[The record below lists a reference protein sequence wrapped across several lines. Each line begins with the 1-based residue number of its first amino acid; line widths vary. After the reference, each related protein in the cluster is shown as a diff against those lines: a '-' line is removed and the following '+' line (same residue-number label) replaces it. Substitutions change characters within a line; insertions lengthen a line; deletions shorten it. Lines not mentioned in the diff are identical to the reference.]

1 MQLRTLMVPRRLF
14 RTLVTLVAVVGA
26 VTIAGVPADASVFLG
41 ILQAGKPASPPF
53 VVSPNFMTIGPSGAK
68 IIFTISVKNLTT
80 SPQTVTLNFNV
91 HHVLT
96 YYGLNVADGQ
106 PGQPGIT
113 FKPGDAPNT
122 TQQLVG
128 TPQVV
133 TMTFPVVGSTTLT
146 FEQTVNICGYFQV
159 DVGQHKGLNKPAANL
174 SASFT
179 RVLGCQLGALG
190 QRFTPGYWKNH
201 QSATQALLPQTLGT
215 YTVGTFAQATAIF
228 DAMKCNAPANCLAGH
243 LLAAQ
248 LDVSGGSST
257 CISATILAANN
268 FLKSIGYSG
277 PGSYVLSASQASQ
290 ALAYEVTLDN
300 YTNDSTSATC

>member
-1 MQLRTLMVPRRLF
+1 MQSRAFMAPRRFF
-14 RTLVTLVAVVGA
+14 RVLVALVAVVGA
-26 VTIAGVPADASVFLG
+26 LTTAAASADASVFLG

-53 VVSPNFMTIGPSGAK
+53 VFSPNFMTIGPSGAN

-128 TPQVV
+128 TPQLRTV
-133 TMTFPVVGSTTLT
+133 TFPPAAQGPTTLT
-146 FEQTVNICGYFQV
+146 FEQTVDICGYFQV
-159 DVGQHKGLNKPAANL
+159 DVGQHKGLNKPHANL
-174 SASFT
+174 SAGFT
-179 RVLGCQLGALG
+179 RVLGCQLGE
-190 QRFTPGYWKNH
+190 RFTPGYWKNH

-215 YTVGTFAQATAIF
+215 YVVSSFAQVTAIF

-257 CISATILAANN
+257 CISPTILAANN
-268 FLKSIGYSG
+268 FLTSIGYSG